1 MRSALAPTTL
11 ALALGLFAGAGQCA
25 DFEFISV
32 AAAAAS
38 AALGFKLVNHIKYL
52 KREASPD
59 GDSFRV
65 ELGLDDDIPQVEERG
80 SSSNGERAARCLNV
94 PDDIPTY
101 LVDNCCKA
109 LSGATITASGS
120 KSSQKIRI
128 DGLPYDCISLAPWFD
143 NVGNVP
149 YACGDYCLEWA
160 GLSSSSFD
168 ALANTIANI

>member
-1 MRSALAPTTL
+1 MRPQTARTSL
-11 ALALGLFAGAGQCA
+11 ALAVGLFAAAGQCA
-25 DFEFISV
+25 DFEFVAV

-52 KREASPD
+52 KREVSPD
-59 GDSFRV
+59 GDFHV
-65 ELGLDDDIPQVEERG
+65 ELGLDDIPQVEG
-80 SSSNGERAARCLNV
+80 GGNAVRAQRCLNV
-94 PDDIPTY
+94 PADIPTY

-149 YACGDYCLEWA
+149 YACGDACLEWA

-168 ALANTIANI
+168 TLANTLAKL